1 MITLFIIYQCRRFIR
16 QYKQKRN
23 ALTAIELA

>member
-16 QYKQKRN
+16 QYKEKRN
-23 ALTAIELA
+23 AESAMPSA

>member
-1 MITLFIIYQCRRFIR
+1 MITLLIIYQCRRFIR

-23 ALTAIELA
+23 AVVVIELA

>member
-1 MITLFIIYQCRRFIR
+1 MITLFIIYQCRRIIR

-23 ALTAIELA
+23 AELAMPIA

>member
-23 ALTAIELA
+23 AIPVMEIA

>member
-16 QYKQKRN
+16 QYKQRRN
-23 ALTAIELA
+23 AELAMEIA